1 MSTMIRQQI
10 NVMLQTR
17 DAVEVVGEETNVCIS
32 AYYESSS
39 TCHDSKLDLSNLSIL
54 CSR

>member
-1 MSTMIRQQI
+1 MIRQQI

-17 DAVEVVGEETNVCIS
+17 DAVEVVGEEINVS
-32 AYYESSS
+32 ASVLIMNRVVLVMTVSC
-39 TCHDSKLDLSNLSIL
+39 TLSIL